1 MWRGTW
7 DKIHNNNRLDSAT
20 EALIKAVLATEEYQ
34 VYAAELNK
42 VKEFPEL
49 KVQLDDFRRR
59 NFELQSSADNDFNK
73 LEQFEKEYAA
83 FRENILV
90 QDFLAAELDL
100 CRLIQ
105 DLNMRITAA
114 LQFE

>member
-7 DKIHNNNRLDSAT
+7 DKMQNISRLDSAT
-20 EALIKAVLATEEYQ
+20 DALIKAVLATEEYKA
-34 VYAAELNK
+34 YAEELKK

-49 KVQLDDFRRR
+49 KEQIDDFRRR
-59 NFELQSSADNDFNK
+59 NFQLQSSADNDFNK
-73 LEQFEKEYAA
+73 LDQFEREYAA
-83 FRENILV
+83 FRENILA
-90 QDFLAAELDL
+90 QDFLAAEVDL

>member
-1 MWRGTW
+1 MWRGNW
-7 DKIHNNNRLDSAT
+7 DKMQNINRLDSAT
-20 EALIKAVLATEEYQ
+20 EALINAVLATEEYRTF
-34 VYAAELNK
+34 AAELNK

-49 KVQLDDFRRR
+49 KEQLDDFRKR
-59 NFELQSSADNDFNK
+59 NFEMQLSADTDFNK
-73 LEQFEKEYAA
+73 LEQFEREYET
-83 FRENILV
+83 FRENILI

-114 LQFE
+114 LHFE

>member
-7 DKIHNNNRLDSAT
+7 DKMQSISRLDIAT
-20 EALIKAVLATEEYQ
+20 EALINAVLATEEYKA
-34 VYAAELNK
+34 YTMELDK

-49 KVQLDDFRRR
+49 KEQIDDFRKR
-59 NFELQSSADNDFNK
+59 NFQLQSSTDNDFNK

-90 QDFLAAELDL
+90 QDFLAAEVDL

-114 LQFE
+114 LNFE

>member
-7 DKIHNNNRLDSAT
+7 DKMQGIKRLEGAT
-20 EALIKAVLATEEYQ
+20 EALIDAVLATEEYQ
-34 VYAAELNK
+34 AYKAELDK
-42 VKEFPEL
+42 VKKFPEL
-49 KVQLDDFRRR
+49 KAQIDDFRKR
-59 NFELQSSADNDFNK
+59 NFELQSSTDNDFNK

-90 QDFLAAELDL
+90 QDFLAAEVDL
-100 CRLIQ
+100 CRLMQ
-105 DLNMRITAA
+105 DLNMRLTEA

>member
-1 MWRGTW
+1 MWRGMW
-7 DKIHNNNRLDSAT
+7 DKMQNINRLDSAT
-20 EALIKAVLATEEYQ
+20 TALINAVLATEEYQ
-34 VYAAELNK
+34 AFTAELKK

-49 KVQLDDFRRR
+49 KEQIDDFRKR

-73 LEQFEKEYAA
+73 LEPFEKEYAA

-105 DLNMRITAA
+105 DLNMRITSA
-114 LQFE
+114 LNFE

>member
-1 MWRGTW
+1 MWRGMW
-7 DKIHNNNRLDSAT
+7 DKMQNINRLDSAT
-20 EALIKAVLATEEYQ
+20 TALINAVLATEEYQ
-34 VYAAELNK
+34 AYTAELKK

-49 KVQLDDFRRR
+49 KEQIDDFRKR

-73 LEQFEKEYAA
+73 LEQFEREYAA

-105 DLNMRITAA
+105 DLNMRITSA
-114 LQFE
+114 LNFE

>member
-7 DKIHNNNRLDSAT
+7 DKMQSINRLDSAT
-20 EALIKAVLATEEYQ
+20 TALINAVLATEEYQ
-34 VYAAELNK
+34 AYTEELNK

-49 KVQLDDFRRR
+49 KEQIDDFRRR
-59 NFELQSSADNDFNK
+59 NFQLQSSADNDFNK

-105 DLNMRITAA
+105 DLNMRITSA
-114 LQFE
+114 LNFE

>member
-1 MWRGTW
+1 MWKHMW
-7 DKIHNNNRLDSAT
+7 DKMQNINRLDSAT
-20 EALIKAVLATEEYQ
+20 EALINAVLATEEYQ
-34 VYAAELNK
+34 AYKAELNK

-49 KVQLDDFRRR
+49 KEQIDDFRKR
-59 NFELQSSADNDFNK
+59 NFQLQSSADNDFNK
-73 LEQFEKEYAA
+73 LDQFEKEYET

-105 DLNMRITAA
+105 DLNMRITSA
-114 LQFE
+114 LHFE

>member
-7 DKIHNNNRLDSAT
+7 DKMQSINRLDSAT
-20 EALIKAVLATEEYQ
+20 EALISAVLATEEYQ
-34 VYAAELNK
+34 AYAEELKK
-42 VKEFPEL
+42 VREFPEL
-49 KVQLDDFRRR
+49 KEQLDDFRKR
-59 NFELQSSADNDFNK
+59 NFLLQSSSDNDFNK
-73 LEQFEKEYAA
+73 LEQFEREYAA

>member
-7 DKIHNNNRLDSAT
+7 DKMQNINRLDSAT
-20 EALIKAVLATEEYQ
+20 EALINAVLATEEYKA
-34 VYAAELNK
+34 YAQELNK
-42 VKEFPEL
+42 VKEFPDL
-49 KVQLDDFRRR
+49 KEQIDDFRKR
-59 NFELQSSADNDFNK
+59 NFQMQLSADNDFNK
-73 LEQFEKEYAA
+73 LEEFEKEYAA

>member
-7 DKIHNNNRLDSAT
+7 DKMQNISRLDSAT
-20 EALIKAVLATEEYQ
+20 TALINAVLATEEYQ
-34 VYAAELNK
+34 AYIEELNK

-49 KVQLDDFRRR
+49 KEQIDDFRRR
-59 NFELQSSADNDFNK
+59 NFQLQSSADNDFNK

-105 DLNMRITAA
+105 DLNMRITSA
-114 LQFE
+114 LNFE

>member
-1 MWRGTW
+1 MWRGMW
-7 DKIHNNNRLDSAT
+7 DKMQNINRLDSAT
-20 EALIKAVLATEEYQ
+20 TALINAVLATEEYQ
-34 VYAAELNK
+34 AFMAELKK

-49 KVQLDDFRRR
+49 KEQIDDFRKR

-105 DLNMRITAA
+105 DLNMRITSA
-114 LQFE
+114 LNFE

>member
-7 DKIHNNNRLDSAT
+7 DKMQSVSRLDSAT

-34 VYAAELNK
+34 AYAEELNK
-42 VKEFPEL
+42 VKQFPEL
-49 KVQLDDFRRR
+49 KSQIDDFRKR

-73 LEQFEKEYAA
+73 LERFEREYAA

-105 DLNMRITAA
+105 DLNMRITEA

>member
-7 DKIHNNNRLDSAT
+7 DKMQSINRLDSAT

-34 VYAAELNK
+34 AYMTELNK

-49 KVQLDDFRRR
+49 KEQIDDFRRR
-59 NFELQSSADNDFNK
+59 NFQLQSSTDNDFNK
-73 LEQFEKEYAA
+73 LEEFEREYAV
-83 FRENILV
+83 FRENILA
-90 QDFLAAELDL
+90 QDFLAAEVDL

-114 LQFE
+114 LNFE

>member
-7 DKIHNNNRLDSAT
+7 DKMQNINRLDSAT
-20 EALIKAVLATEEYQ
+20 EALINAVLATEEYKTY
-34 VYAAELNK
+34 VAELHK
-42 VKEFPEL
+42 VKEFPDL
-49 KVQLDDFRRR
+49 KEQIDDFRKR
-59 NFELQSSADNDFNK
+59 NFQMQLSADNDFSK

-90 QDFLAAELDL
+90 QDFLAAELAL

>member
-7 DKIHNNNRLDSAT
+7 NNMQNISRLDIAT
-20 EALIKAVLATEEYQ
+20 EALVNAVLATEEYRA
-34 VYAAELNK
+34 YESELNK

-49 KVQLDDFRRR
+49 KEQIDDFRKR
-59 NFELQSSADNDFNK
+59 NFQMQSSADIDFNK

-90 QDFLAAELDL
+90 QDFLAAEVDL

-114 LQFE
+114 LNFE